1 MSLPQSIAV
10 IGFGEV
16 GRIFARNLKAAGI
29 ANIAAYDLLFDDPG
43 SGPSRTAR
51 EAGVRMATSAA
62 DAATGAALVFS
73 AVTAAQT
80 LDAAKAAAE
89 GIGQG
94 AWFVDLNSAS
104 PGTKGQAFEAL
115 TAAHARYVE
124 AAVMTSVPPKG
135 LKSQM
140 LLGGPNAADFKAVA
154 DALGMET
161 TVFSDKVGQ
170 ASAVKMCRSVLIKG
184 VEALIAESM
193 LTAREYGVENVV
205 LDSLHDLL
213 PHPDWRNHARYMLSR
228 SLIHGKRRAEEV
240 REVAKTV
247 AEAGVQPLMSER
259 IAERQDWAWKA
270 AKALPK
276 EVLDHG
282 DLGALLD
289 GIKPQK

>member
-1 MSLPQSIAV
+1 MSLPQSVAV

-16 GRIFARNLKAAGI
+16 GRIFARDLKAAGI
-29 ANIAAYDLLFDDPG
+29 ANIAAYDLLFDDPD
-43 SGPSRTAR
+43 SAPSRSAR

-80 LDAAKAAAE
+80 LDAAKAAAD

-104 PGTKGQAFEAL
+104 PGTKRQAFEAL

-140 LLGGPNAADFKAVA
+140 LLGGPNAEAFKAVA
-154 DALGMET
+154 DALGMEA
-161 TVFSDKVGQ
+161 TVFSDKTGQ

-213 PHPDWRNHARYMLSR
+213 PHDSSALSQAASSQLLGSDR
-228 SLIHGKRRAEEV
+228 M
-240 REVAKTV
+240 T
-247 AEAGVQPLMSER
+247 MS
-259 IAERQDWAWKA
+259 Q
-270 AKALPK
+270 
-276 EVLDHG
+276 
-282 DLGALLD
+282 
-289 GIKPQK
+289 

>member
-1 MSLPQSIAV
+1 MSLPASVAI

-16 GRIFARNLKAAGI
+16 GRIFARDLKAAGVGK
-29 ANIAAYDLLFDDPG
+29 IAAYDLLFSDPD
-43 SGPSRTAR
+43 SGPSKSAR
-51 EAGVRMATSAA
+51 EVGVRLAASAA
-62 DAATGAALVFS
+62 DAALGADLVFS

-80 LDAAKAAAE
+80 LEAARAAAE

-94 AWFVDLNSAS
+94 AFFVDLNSAS
-104 PGTKGQAFEAL
+104 PGTKREAYQAI
-115 TAAHARYVE
+115 TGAHGLYVE

-140 LLGGPNAADFKAVA
+140 LLGGPNAEGFKPIADG
-154 DALGMET
+154 LGMT
-161 TVFSDKVGQ
+161 TEVFSAEVGQ

-193 LTAREYGVENVV
+193 LTARHYGVENVV

-213 PHPDWRNHARYMLSR
+213 PHPDWRKHSRYMLSR

-247 AEAGVQPLMSER
+247 AEAGVEPLMSER

-276 EVLDHG
+276 DVLDDG

-289 GIKPQK
+289 GIKSK

>member
-1 MSLPQSIAV
+1 MSLPQSVAV

-16 GRIFARNLKAAGI
+16 GRIFARDLKAAGI
-29 ANIAAYDLLFDDPG
+29 ANIAAYDLLFDDPD
-43 SGPSRTAR
+43 SAPSRSAR

-80 LDAAKAAAE
+80 LDAAKAAAD

-104 PGTKGQAFEAL
+104 PGTKRQAFEAL

-140 LLGGPNAADFKAVA
+140 LLGGPNAEAFKAVA
-154 DALGMET
+154 DALGMEA
-161 TVFSDKVGQ
+161 TVFSDKTGQ